1 MVEVFEWQT
10 IFTGIVNNIVTVFIY
25 VLFRDPLFS
34 RALTNIEVWLKPY
47 GLCNL
52 WAIILEV
59 LSKCLFGIT
68 FSVLKSSVVLDNSL
82 RTLYIFFFRYFQF
95 FTDFFK
101 RLNKLFAII
110 TGKLLFNARML
121 RCIVANQFVIFKSKV
136 NSLVYSKSFEF
147 TNAIFDLQVYQH
159 IWVPKLIKH

>member
-1 MVEVFEWQT
+1 MVEIFEWQT

-25 VLFRDPLFS
+25 VLFRDPFFS
-34 RALTNIEVWLKPY
+34 RTLTNIEVWLKPY

-52 WAIILEV
+52 WAIILEL

-110 TGKLLFNARML
+110 TGKFLFNARML
-121 RCIVANQFVIFKSKV
+121 RSIVANQFV
-136 NSLVYSKSFEF
+136 NLR
-147 TNAIFDLQVYQH
+147 A
-159 IWVPKLIKH
+159 KLIV